1 MHIRYVE
8 ETDRL
13 FWFTLDRHLP
23 EKEFDAKVRDR
34 RGYVLLDRSRPAGLL
49 RFNLFWDNTPFCTM
63 LVVGPEFRGRGG
75 GRQLVGFWE
84 REMGSAGYDM
94 VLTFTLSSE
103 QAQFFYRRLGYQD
116 CGALVLPGEALE
128 ILLMKRLRLRYRK
141 ADSIIEGEDG
151 LRPHGRIAD

>member
-1 MHIRYVE
+1 MIRWG
-8 ETDRL
+8 DRGDWEAL
-13 FWFTLDRHLP
+13 KALDRHIGEEEL
-23 EKEFDAKVRDR
+23 KNVLDQR
-34 RGYVLLDRSRPAGLL
+34 RLLVMYEDGELAGWM
-49 RFNLFWDNTPFCTM
+49 RYGLFWDNLPFMNM
-63 LVVGPEFRGRGG
+63 LYILEGRRGRGG

-94 VLTFTLSSE
+94 VLTSTLSSE

-141 ADSIIEGEDG
+141 ADSIIESEDG